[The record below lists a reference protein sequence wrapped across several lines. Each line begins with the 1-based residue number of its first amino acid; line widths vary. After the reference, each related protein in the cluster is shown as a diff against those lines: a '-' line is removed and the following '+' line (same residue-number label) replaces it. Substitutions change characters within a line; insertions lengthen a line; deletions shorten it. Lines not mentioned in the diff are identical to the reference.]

1 MGVLIEFA
9 SLLERYVASTMT
21 SLKWSLAMAWVD
33 SSTGLSTAALNS
45 FFTEQI
51 PNWLIDASLIH
62 AILIDSKVTDLDIKT
77 ANE

>member
-1 MGVLIEFA
+1 
-9 SLLERYVASTMT
+9 
-21 SLKWSLAMAWVD
+21 MAWVD